1 MRKVKV
7 GEIYITKRLN
17 VRHLLS
23 IGIPIKCE
31 NLKYKKIEVEGE
43 ININKI
49 L

>member
-23 IGIPIKCE
+23 IGSPIKCE
-31 NLKYKKIEVEGE
+31 NLNIKK
-43 ININKI
+43 
-49 L
+49 LR